1 MASRISVL
9 GAAALAAAGLACPAH
24 ATFFSFASGAQ
35 SSSYTFGGSAGVLGA
50 FNLTDFSR
58 PNTFLLHVDDNNGA
72 LPTLTIPVEFHSSLT
87 ARSGQSANIA
97 GGLWLHT
104 YLVTGSF
111 GFYDTL
117 GNPLLTVQVGP
128 LRPAVL
134 TVPGSQTAWSSTGAV
149 LGADSFSDAVYT
161 GSNAFITALGGPV
174 IAAQYGVSSN
184 NFGPPSDF
192 AFDLSVLNAGAPG
205 LAVAIDPLT
214 KAPITTWQS
223 ESSYS
228 GSVEGPIPTPG
239 TAALIAGAA
248 FISGS
253 RRRRSR

>member
-1 MASRISVL
+1 L

-24 ATFFSFASGAQ
+24 ATFFSFASDFNSNG
-35 SSSYTFGGSAGVLGA
+35 YTFGGSAGLLGA
-50 FNLTDFSR
+50 FNLADFNR
-58 PNTFLLHVDDNNGA
+58 PNTFLLRVDDNNGT
-72 LPTLTIPVEFHSSLT
+72 LPTLAIPVEFRANLTAQGGQSSLIVG
-87 ARSGQSANIA
+87 S
-97 GGLWLHT
+97 LWLHS
-104 YLVTGSF
+104 YLVTGTF

-117 GNPLLTVQVGP
+117 GNPLLTVQAGP

-149 LGADSFSDAVYT
+149 LGADSFSDVVYT
-161 GSNAFITALGGPV
+161 GSDAFITALGGPV
-174 IAAQYGVSSN
+174 IAAQYGVSGN

-205 LAVAIDPLT
+205 LTVAIDPVT

-239 TAALIAGAA
+239 SAALLAGTA
-248 FISGS
+248 FLLGS